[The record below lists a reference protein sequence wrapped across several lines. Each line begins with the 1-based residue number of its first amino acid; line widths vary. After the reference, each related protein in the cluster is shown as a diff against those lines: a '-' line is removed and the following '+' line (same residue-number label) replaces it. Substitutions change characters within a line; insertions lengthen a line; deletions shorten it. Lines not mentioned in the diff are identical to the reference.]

1 MNELKLRQKML
12 EKHVQNKDIANELGI
27 SKSAVQR
34 KLNGSSEFS
43 RAELK
48 QLISLL
54 NLSPNEVITIFFK
67 S

>member
-43 RAELK
+43 RAGLK

-54 NLSPNEVITIFFK
+54 NLSPNEVIAIFFK